1 MLVFL
6 SAKAIIYR
14 KICIYEK
21 KAVILQRKIDLTMTK
36 HYLHYLTDVMTH
48 QWNDAALT
56 DYGENHEYTF
66 GELAKEMLRLHIL
79 FELLGIKRG
88 DKIALA
94 GRNCANWA
102 VAYLAIAAYEGVCV
116 SILQDFTAEDI
127 AHLLEHS
134 DAELLFVGPYVWK
147 DLQTQKMPKG
157 IKAALSLTDWSP
169 LYLNDKMSASLNG
182 DAALNDAVDKA
193 FKAKYPH
200 EIVPEDIHF
209 AADESSLSLINYTSG
224 STGSPKGVM
233 LNGRSISNNVEVGMK
248 MLPVD
253 PGQRL
258 VSMLPLAHMFGQVCE
273 LLYPL
278 CSGTHIYFL
287 TKSPTPSILLKAL
300 KEVQP
305 YLVVTVP
312 LVIEKIYK
320 QKLDPTLSKWAIRTF
335 WHVPGIGDF
344 LKSRVKSGLRNA
356 FGGKLR
362 YFICGG
368 AAMNPIV
375 EKCLMDI
382 HFPLSIGYGMTEC
395 GPLIGGNPP
404 KYFKARTGGV
414 PVMNMDV
421 KIDNP
426 NEAGIGEILVKG
438 ENVMLGYYKNPD
450 ATNAVFTEDG
460 WMRTGDLGRLDK
472 KKNIYIKGRCK
483 TMFLGASGQNIYPE
497 EIEDKLNNQE
507 AVGESLIVE
516 REGKLVALVFPDET
530 LTKRMSL
537 EEIQQIMR
545 ANLEKLNR
553 LIPSYSKVSNI
564 EVQDKP
570 FEKTPKRSIKRFL
583 YK

>member
-1 MLVFL
+1 M
-6 SAKAIIYR
+6 
-14 KICIYEK
+14 
-21 KAVILQRKIDLTMTK
+21 QN
-36 HYLHYLTDVMTH
+36 HYLHYLTNVMSH
-48 QWNDAALT
+48 QWSDPALT
-56 DYGENHEYTF
+56 DYGEDHEYSF
-66 GELAKEMLRLHIL
+66 GGLAVEMLRLHTL
-79 FELLGIKRG
+79 FEQLGIKRG

-102 VAYLAIAAYEGVCV
+102 VAYLAVAAYEGVVV

-127 AHLLEHS
+127 AHLLDHS
-134 DAELLFVGPYVWK
+134 DSEMLFVGPYVWK
-147 DLQTQKMPKG
+147 ELQKQTMPARL
-157 IKAALSLTDWSP
+157 KAAISLEDWEI
-169 LYLNDKMSASLNG
+169 LYHNEKTQVPSTEELEA
-182 DAALNDAVDKA
+182 A
-193 FKAKYPH
+193 FKTKYPH
-200 EIVPEDIHF
+200 GVEPENVHF
-209 AADESSLSLINYTSG
+209 SADPDALALINYTSG

-233 LNGRSISNNVEVGMK
+233 LNGRAISNNIEIGLK
-248 MLPVD
+248 ILPVD

-300 KEVQP
+300 KDVQP

-320 QKLDPTLSKWAIRTF
+320 KNLDPMLSKWVIRMF
-335 WHVPGIGDF
+335 WHTPIIGAI

-368 AAMNPIV
+368 AAINPIV

-395 GPLIGGNPP
+395 APLIGGNPP
-404 KYFKARTGGV
+404 KYFKARSGGA
-414 PVMNMDV
+414 PVMNMEV

-438 ENVMLGYYKNPD
+438 ENVMMGYYKNPE
-450 ATNAVFTEDG
+450 ATKAVFTEDG

-516 REGKLVALVFPDET
+516 REGKLIALVFPDET
-530 LTKRMSL
+530 LTKRMTL
-537 EEIQQIMR
+537 DEIQAIMK
-545 ANLEKLNR
+545 ANLEKLNH

-570 FEKTPKRSIKRFL
+570 FEKTPKKSIKRFL

>member
-1 MLVFL
+1 
-6 SAKAIIYR
+6 
-14 KICIYEK
+14 
-21 KAVILQRKIDLTMTK
+21 MTK
-36 HYLHYLTDVMTH
+36 HYLQYLTEVMEH
-48 QWNDAALT
+48 QWNDLALS
-56 DYGENHEYTF
+56 DYNENHEYTF
-66 GELAKEMLRLHIL
+66 GELAVEILRLHVL
-79 FELLGIKRG
+79 FEQLGLKRG
-88 DKIALA
+88 DKIALC

-116 SILQDFTAEDI
+116 SILQDFTAVDI

-134 DAELLFVGPYVWK
+134 DSELLFVGPYVWK
-147 DLQTQKMPKG
+147 DLQNQPLPPK
-157 IKAALSLTDWSP
+157 IKAALSLEDWRP
-169 LYLNDKMSASLNG
+169 LYERKDSKKEK
-182 DAALNDAVDKA
+182 AVHVLTAEEWQEA
-193 FKAKYPH
+193 FQAKYPRAI
-200 EIVPEDIHF
+200 EPEDVYF
-209 AADESSLSLINYTSG
+209 SADPEVLSLINYTSG

-233 LNGRSISNNVEVGMK
+233 LNGRSLSNNVEIGMK
-248 MLPVD
+248 ILPVE

-287 TKSPTPSILLKAL
+287 TKSPTPSILLKAM

-320 QKLDPTLSKWAIRTF
+320 KNLDPTLSKWAIRTF
-335 WHVPGIGDF
+335 WHMPPISSI
-344 LKSRVKSGLRNA
+344 LHARVKSALKNA

-368 AAMNPIV
+368 AAMNPVV

-404 KYFKARTGGV
+404 KYFKARSGGA
-414 PVMNMDV
+414 PVMNMEV
-421 KIDNP
+421 KIDEP
-426 NEAGIGEILVKG
+426 NQAGIGEILVKG
-438 ENVMLGYYKNPD
+438 ENVMLGYYKNPN
-450 ATNAVFTEDG
+450 ATNAAFTPDG
-460 WMRTGDLGRLDK
+460 WLRTGDLGRLDRK
-472 KKNIYIKGRCK
+472 QNIYIKGRNK

-516 REGKLVALVFPDET
+516 REGKLIALVFPDET
-530 LTKRMSL
+530 LTKRMTKD
-537 EEIQQIMR
+537 EILHIMR
-545 ANLEKLNR
+545 ANLEKLNH
-553 LIPSYSKVSNI
+553 LIPSYSKVADI

>member
-1 MLVFL
+1 
-6 SAKAIIYR
+6 
-14 KICIYEK
+14 
-21 KAVILQRKIDLTMTK
+21 MTK
-36 HYLHYLTDVMTH
+36 HYLQYLTEVMEH
-48 QWNDAALT
+48 QWNDLALS
-56 DYGENHEYTF
+56 DYNENHEYTF
-66 GELAKEMLRLHIL
+66 GELAVEILRLHVL
-79 FELLGIKRG
+79 FEQLGLKRG
-88 DKIALA
+88 DKIALC

-116 SILQDFTAEDI
+116 SILQDFTAVDI

-134 DAELLFVGPYVWK
+134 DSELLFVGPYVWK
-147 DLQTQKMPKG
+147 DLQNQPLPPK
-157 IKAALSLTDWSP
+157 IKAALSLEDWRP
-169 LYLNDKMSASLNG
+169 LYERKDSKKEK
-182 DAALNDAVDKA
+182 AVHVLTAEEWQEA
-193 FKAKYPH
+193 FQAKYPPAI
-200 EIVPEDIHF
+200 EPEDVYF
-209 AADESSLSLINYTSG
+209 SADPEVLSLINYTSG

-233 LNGRSISNNVEVGMK
+233 LNGRSLSNNVEIGMK
-248 MLPVD
+248 ILPVE

-287 TKSPTPSILLKAL
+287 TKSPTPSILLKAM

-320 QKLDPTLSKWAIRTF
+320 KNLDPTLSKWAIRTF
-335 WHVPGIGDF
+335 WHMPPISSI
-344 LKSRVKSGLRNA
+344 LHARVKSALKNA

-368 AAMNPIV
+368 AAMNPVV

-404 KYFKARTGGV
+404 KYFKARSGGA
-414 PVMNMDV
+414 PVMNMEV
-421 KIDNP
+421 KIDEP
-426 NEAGIGEILVKG
+426 NQAGIGEILVKG

-450 ATNAVFTEDG
+450 ATNAAFTPDG
-460 WMRTGDLGRLDK
+460 WLRTGDLGRLDRK
-472 KKNIYIKGRCK
+472 QNIYIKGRNK

-516 REGKLVALVFPDET
+516 REGKLIALVFPDET
-530 LTKRMSL
+530 LTKRMTKD
-537 EEIQQIMR
+537 EILHIMR
-545 ANLEKLNR
+545 ANLEKLNH
-553 LIPSYSKVSNI
+553 LIPSYSKVADI

>member
-1 MLVFL
+1 MH
-6 SAKAIIYR
+6 R
-14 KICIYEK
+14 KIETCM
-21 KAVILQRKIDLTMTK
+21 QR
-36 HYLHYLTDVMTH
+36 HYLQYLTDVMTM
-48 QWNDAALT
+48 QWNDPALT
-56 DYGENHEYTF
+56 DYSENHEYTF
-66 GELAKEMLRLHIL
+66 GELATQMLRLHVL
-79 FELLGIKRG
+79 FEALGIKRG

-102 VAYLAIAAYEGVCV
+102 VAYLAISSYEGVCV

-134 DAELLFVGPYVWK
+134 DSELLFVGPYVWK
-147 DLQTQKMPKG
+147 ELQHQPMPK
-157 IKAALSLTDWSP
+157 ALKMAISLEDFQS
-169 LYLNDKMSASLNG
+169 LYIAKKVHEP
-182 DAALNDAVDKA
+182 DADELEAA
-193 FKAKYPH
+193 FKSRFPH
-200 EIVPEDIHF
+200 GVQPEDVHF
-209 AADESSLSLINYTSG
+209 AANPNDLCLINYTSG

-278 CSGTHIYFL
+278 CSGTHIFFL
-287 TKSPTPSILLKAL
+287 TKSPTPSILLKAM
-300 KEVQP
+300 KDVQP

-320 QKLDPTLSKWAIRTF
+320 KNLDPLLSKRMIRAF
-335 WHVPGIGDF
+335 WHTPLIGQI
-344 LKSRVKSGLRNA
+344 LKAKVKSGLRNA

-421 KIDNP
+421 KIDQP

-438 ENVMLGYYKNPD
+438 ENVMLGYYKNEE
-450 ATNAVFTEDG
+450 ATKAVFTEDG

-530 LTKRMSL
+530 LTRRMSF
-537 EEIQQIMR
+537 EEIQQLLR
-545 ANLEKLNR
+545 ANLAKLNN
-553 LIPSYSKVSNI
+553 LIPSYSKVADI

>member
-1 MLVFL
+1 M
-6 SAKAIIYR
+6 I
-14 KICIYEK
+14 
-21 KAVILQRKIDLTMTK
+21 MTK
-36 HYLHYLTDVMTH
+36 HFLQYLTEVMSH
-48 QWNDAALT
+48 QWNDPAFT
-56 DYGENHEYTF
+56 DYGEDHEYTF
-66 GELAKEMLRLHIL
+66 GGLAVEMLRLHTL
-79 FELLGIKRG
+79 FEQVGIKRG
-88 DKIALA
+88 DKIALC

-127 AHLLEHS
+127 THLLEHS
-134 DAELLFVGPYVWK
+134 DSELLFVGPYVWK
-147 DLQTQKMPKG
+147 DLQHQTMPAK
-157 IKAALSLTDWSP
+157 IKAAVSLTDWSV
-169 LYLNDKMSASLNG
+169 LYSGERL
-182 DAALNDAVDKA
+182 AVSGERLWDEVEKA
-193 FKAKYPH
+193 FQAKYPRTI
-200 EIVPEDIHF
+200 EAEDVYFSADPEPM
-209 AADESSLSLINYTSG
+209 SLINYTSG

-233 LNGRSISNNVEVGMK
+233 LNGRSLSNNVEVGMK

-300 KEVQP
+300 KDVQP

-320 QKLDPTLSKWAIRTF
+320 TKLDPTLSKWAIRMF
-335 WHVPGIGDF
+335 WHMPGIGDI
-344 LKSRVKSGLRNA
+344 LKRRVKSGLRNA

-414 PVMNMDV
+414 PVTNMGV

-438 ENVMLGYYKNPD
+438 ENVMLGYYKNPE
-450 ATNAVFTEDG
+450 ATNAAFTEDH
-460 WMRTGDLGRLDK
+460 WLRTGDLGRLDK
-472 KKNIYIKGRCK
+472 KQNIYIKGRCK

-530 LTKRMSL
+530 LTKRMTL
-537 EEIQQIMR
+537 EEIQALMR

-553 LIPSYSKVSNI
+553 LIPSYSKVANI

>member
-1 MLVFL
+1 
-6 SAKAIIYR
+6 
-14 KICIYEK
+14 
-21 KAVILQRKIDLTMTK
+21 MTK
-36 HYLHYLTDVMTH
+36 HYLQYLTEVMEH
-48 QWNDAALT
+48 QWNDLALS
-56 DYGENHEYTF
+56 DYNENHEYTF
-66 GELAKEMLRLHIL
+66 GELAAEILRLHLL
-79 FELLGIKRG
+79 FEQLGLKRG
-88 DKIALA
+88 DKIALC

-134 DAELLFVGPYVWK
+134 DSELLFVGPYVWK
-147 DLQTQKMPKG
+147 DLQNQPLPPK
-157 IKAALSLTDWSP
+157 IKAALSLEDWRP
-169 LYLNDKMSASLNG
+169 LYERKGSKKEK
-182 DAALNDAVDKA
+182 AVHVLTAEDWQEA
-193 FKAKYPH
+193 FQAKYPRAI
-200 EIVPEDIHF
+200 EPEDVYF
-209 AADESSLSLINYTSG
+209 SADPEVLSLINYTSG

-233 LNGRSISNNVEVGMK
+233 LNGRSLSNNVEIGMK
-248 MLPVD
+248 ILPVE

-287 TKSPTPSILLKAL
+287 TKSPTPSILLKAM

-320 QKLDPTLSKWAIRTF
+320 KNLDPTLSKWAIRTF
-335 WHVPGIGDF
+335 WHMPPISSI
-344 LKSRVKSGLRNA
+344 LHARVKSALKNA

-368 AAMNPIV
+368 AAMNPVV

-404 KYFKARTGGV
+404 KYFKARSGGV
-414 PVMNMDV
+414 PVMNMEV
-421 KIDNP
+421 KIDEP
-426 NEAGIGEILVKG
+426 NQAGIGEILVKG

-450 ATNAVFTEDG
+450 ATNAAFTPDG
-460 WMRTGDLGRLDK
+460 WLRTGDLGRLDRK
-472 KKNIYIKGRCK
+472 QNIYIKGRNK

-530 LTKRMSL
+530 LTKRMTKD
-537 EEIQQIMR
+537 EILHIMR
-545 ANLEKLNR
+545 ANLEKLNH
-553 LIPSYSKVSNI
+553 LIPSYSKVADI

>member
-1 MLVFL
+1 
-6 SAKAIIYR
+6 
-14 KICIYEK
+14 
-21 KAVILQRKIDLTMTK
+21 MTK

-169 LYLNDKMSASLNG
+169 LYTKKGVTMPDKEQIE
-182 DAALNDAVDKA
+182 KA
-193 FKAKYPH
+193 FKEKFPYGIEPK
-200 EIVPEDIHF
+200 DIHF

-460 WMRTGDLGRLDK
+460 WLRTGDLGRLDK

>member
-1 MLVFL
+1 M
-6 SAKAIIYR
+6 
-14 KICIYEK
+14 
-21 KAVILQRKIDLTMTK
+21 
-36 HYLHYLTDVMTH
+36 
-48 QWNDAALT
+48 
-56 DYGENHEYTF
+56 
-66 GELAKEMLRLHIL
+66 L
-79 FELLGIKRG
+79 FEQLGIKRG

-102 VAYLAIAAYEGVCV
+102 AAYLAITSYEGVVV
-116 SILQDFTAEDI
+116 SILQDFTADDI
-127 AHLLEHS
+127 AHLLDHS
-134 DAELLFVGPYVWK
+134 DSDLLFVGPYVWK
-147 DLQTQKMPKG
+147 ELQNKALPKRL
-157 IKAALSLTDWSP
+157 KAALSLEDWRP
-169 LYLNDKMSASLNG
+169 LYTAK
-182 DAALNDAVDKA
+182 DAPMPSKEEWEAA
-193 FKAKYPH
+193 FKAKYPRPLM
-200 EIVPEDIHF
+200 PEDIHF
-209 AADESSLSLINYTSG
+209 AADPDAVSLINYTSG

-233 LNGRSISNNVEVGMK
+233 LNGRSISNNIEIGMK
-248 MLPVD
+248 ILPVD
-253 PGQRL
+253 PGQRI

-278 CSGTHIYFL
+278 CCGTHIYFL

-320 QKLDPTLSKWAIRTF
+320 KNLDPTLSKWIIRMF
-335 WHVPGIGDF
+335 WHTPIIGAI
-344 LKSRVKSGLRNA
+344 LKSRVKSGLRSA
-356 FGGKLR
+356 FGGRLR

-382 HFPLSIGYGMTEC
+382 HFPLSLGYGMTEC

-404 KYFKARTGGV
+404 KYFKARSGGV

-438 ENVMLGYYKNPD
+438 ENVTLGYYKNPE
-450 ATNAVFTEDG
+450 ATKAVFTEDG

-530 LTKRMSL
+530 LTKRMTL
-537 EEIQQIMR
+537 DEIQQLMKE
-545 ANLEKLNR
+545 NLQKLNS
-553 LIPSYSKVSNI
+553 LIPSYSKVSDI
-564 EVQDKP
+564 EVQEQP
-570 FEKTPKRSIKRFL
+570 FEKTPKKSIKRFL

>member
-1 MLVFL
+1 M
-6 SAKAIIYR
+6 
-14 KICIYEK
+14 
-21 KAVILQRKIDLTMTK
+21 QK
-36 HYLHYLTDVMTH
+36 HYLHYLTDVMSH

-56 DYGENHEYTF
+56 DFGENHEYSF
-66 GELAKEMLRLHIL
+66 GELATEMTRLHVL
-79 FELLGIKRG
+79 FEQLGIKRG

-102 VAYLAIAAYEGVCV
+102 VAYLAITAYEGVVV

-127 AHLLEHS
+127 NHLLDHS
-134 DAELLFVGPYVWK
+134 DSDLLFVGPYVWK
-147 DLQTQKMPKG
+147 ELQNQTLPKRL
-157 IKAALSLTDWSP
+157 KAALSLEDWRP
-169 LYLNDKMSASLNG
+169 LYVGKGTQMPDKEAWE
-182 DAALNDAVDKA
+182 AA

-200 EIVPEDIHF
+200 PLQPEDIHF
-209 AADESSLSLINYTSG
+209 AANPETVSLINYTSG

-233 LNGRSISNNVEVGMK
+233 LNGRSISNNIEVGMK
-248 MLPVD
+248 ILPVD
-253 PGQRL
+253 PGQRI

-278 CSGTHIYFL
+278 CCGTHIYFL

-300 KEVQP
+300 HEVQP

-335 WHVPGIGDF
+335 WHVPGIGNF
-344 LKSRVKSGLRNA
+344 LKSRVKSGLRSA

-404 KYFKARTGGV
+404 KYFKARSGGA
-414 PVMNMDV
+414 PVMNMEV

-426 NEAGIGEILVKG
+426 NAAGIGEILVKG
-438 ENVMLGYYKNPD
+438 ENVMLGYYKNPE
-450 ATNAVFTEDG
+450 ATKAVFTEDG

-497 EIEDKLNNQE
+497 EIEDKLNNQQ

-530 LTKRMSL
+530 LTKRMTF
-537 EEIQQIMR
+537 EEIQQLMKD
-545 ANLEKLNR
+545 NLQKLNS
-553 LIPSYSKVSNI
+553 LIPSYSKVADI
-564 EVQDKP
+564 EVQEQP
-570 FEKTPKRSIKRFL
+570 FEKTPKKSIKRFL

>member
-1 MLVFL
+1 M
-6 SAKAIIYR
+6 
-14 KICIYEK
+14 
-21 KAVILQRKIDLTMTK
+21 QN
-36 HYLHYLTDVMTH
+36 HYLHYLTNVMSH
-48 QWNDAALT
+48 QWSDPALT
-56 DYGENHEYTF
+56 DYGEDHEYSF
-66 GELAKEMLRLHIL
+66 GGLAVEMLRLHTL
-79 FELLGIKRG
+79 FEQLGIKRG

-102 VAYLAIAAYEGVCV
+102 VAYLAVAAYEGVVV

-127 AHLLEHS
+127 AHLLDHS
-134 DAELLFVGPYVWK
+134 DSEMLFVGPYVWK
-147 DLQTQKMPKG
+147 ELQKQTMPARL
-157 IKAALSLTDWSP
+157 KAAISLEDWEI
-169 LYLNDKMSASLNG
+169 LYHNEKTQVPSTEELET
-182 DAALNDAVDKA
+182 A
-193 FKAKYPH
+193 FQAKYPH
-200 EIVPEDIHF
+200 GVEPENVHF
-209 AADESSLSLINYTSG
+209 SADPDALALINYTSG

-233 LNGRSISNNVEVGMK
+233 LNGRAISNNIEIGMK
-248 MLPVD
+248 ILPVD

-300 KEVQP
+300 KDVQP

-320 QKLDPTLSKWAIRTF
+320 KNLDPMLSKWVIRMF
-335 WHVPGIGDF
+335 WHTPIIGAI

-368 AAMNPIV
+368 AAINPIV

-395 GPLIGGNPP
+395 APLIGGNPP
-404 KYFKARTGGV
+404 KYFKARSGGA
-414 PVMNMDV
+414 PVMNMEV

-438 ENVMLGYYKNPD
+438 ENVMMGYYKNPE
-450 ATNAVFTEDG
+450 ATKAVFTEDG

-516 REGKLVALVFPDET
+516 REGKLIALVFPDET
-530 LTKRMSL
+530 LTKRMTL
-537 EEIQQIMR
+537 DEIQAIMK
-545 ANLEKLNR
+545 ANLEKLNH

-570 FEKTPKRSIKRFL
+570 FEKTPKKSIKRFL

>member
-1 MLVFL
+1 M
-6 SAKAIIYR
+6 
-14 KICIYEK
+14 
-21 KAVILQRKIDLTMTK
+21 QN
-36 HYLHYLTDVMTH
+36 HYLHYLTNVMSH
-48 QWNDAALT
+48 QWSDPALT
-56 DYGENHEYTF
+56 DYGEDHEYSF
-66 GELAKEMLRLHIL
+66 GGLAVEMLRLHTL
-79 FELLGIKRG
+79 FEQLGIKRG

-94 GRNCANWA
+94 GRNCANWV
-102 VAYLAIAAYEGVCV
+102 VAYLAVAAYEGVVV

-127 AHLLEHS
+127 AHLLDHS
-134 DAELLFVGPYVWK
+134 DSEMLFVGPYVWK
-147 DLQTQKMPKG
+147 ELQKQTMPARL
-157 IKAALSLTDWSP
+157 KAAISLEDWEI
-169 LYLNDKMSASLNG
+169 LYHNEKTKVPSAEELET
-182 DAALNDAVDKA
+182 A
-193 FKAKYPH
+193 FQAKYPH
-200 EIVPEDIHF
+200 GVEPENVHF
-209 AADESSLSLINYTSG
+209 SADPDALALINYTSG

-233 LNGRSISNNVEVGMK
+233 LNGRAISNNIEIGMK
-248 MLPVD
+248 ILPVD

-300 KEVQP
+300 KDVQP

-320 QKLDPTLSKWAIRTF
+320 KNLDPMLSKWVIRMF
-335 WHVPGIGDF
+335 WHTPIIGAI

-368 AAMNPIV
+368 AAINPIV

-395 GPLIGGNPP
+395 APLIGGNPP
-404 KYFKARTGGV
+404 KYFKARSGGA
-414 PVMNMDV
+414 PVMNMEV

-438 ENVMLGYYKNPD
+438 ENVMMGYYKNPE
-450 ATNAVFTEDG
+450 ATKAVFTEDG

-516 REGKLVALVFPDET
+516 REGKLIALVFPDET
-530 LTKRMSL
+530 LTKRMTL
-537 EEIQQIMR
+537 DEIQAIMK
-545 ANLEKLNR
+545 ANLEKLNH

-570 FEKTPKRSIKRFL
+570 FEKTPKKSIKRFL

>member
-1 MLVFL
+1 MV
-6 SAKAIIYR
+6 
-14 KICIYEK
+14 
-21 KAVILQRKIDLTMTK
+21 K
-36 HYLHYLTDVMTH
+36 HYLNYLTEVMSH
-48 QWNDAALT
+48 QWNDPALT
-56 DYGENHEYTF
+56 DYNEDHEYTF
-66 GELAKEMLRLHIL
+66 GELAIEMLRLHVL
-79 FELLGIKRG
+79 FEQLGLKRG
-88 DKIALA
+88 DKIALC

-102 VAYLAIAAYEGVCV
+102 VAYLSIAAYEGVCV

-134 DAELLFVGPYVWK
+134 DSEMLFVGPYVWK
-147 DLQTQKMPKG
+147 DLQHQQLPKKLKAAISLVDWSLLYASEESG
-157 IKAALSLTDWSP
+157 IKDKDVKAL
-169 LYLNDKMSASLNG
+169 
-182 DAALNDAVDKA
+182 VDEA
-193 FKAKYPH
+193 FAKKYPRP
-200 EIVPEDIHF
+200 IKPEDIYF
-209 AADESSLSLINYTSG
+209 SADAEKLSLINYTSG

-233 LNGRSISNNVEVGMK
+233 LNGKSLSNNVEIGMK
-248 MLPVD
+248 ILPVD

-278 CSGTHIYFL
+278 SSGTHIYFL
-287 TKSPTPSILLKAL
+287 TKSPTPSILLKAM

-320 QKLDPTLSKWAIRTF
+320 QKLDPTLSKWLIKMF
-335 WHVPGIGDF
+335 WHTPIIGAF
-344 LKSRVKSGLRNA
+344 LKSRVKSGLRSA

-368 AAMNPIV
+368 AAMNPVV

-426 NEAGIGEILVKG
+426 NQAGIGEILVKG

-450 ATNAVFTEDG
+450 ATNAAFTEDG
-460 WMRTGDLGRLDK
+460 WLRTGDLGRLDK

-530 LTKRMSL
+530 LTKRMTL
-537 EEIQQIMR
+537 EEIQAIMR
-545 ANLEKLNR
+545 ANLEKLNS
-553 LIPSYSKVSNI
+553 LIPSYSRVANI

>member
-1 MLVFL
+1 M
-6 SAKAIIYR
+6 K
-14 KICIYEK
+14 
-21 KAVILQRKIDLTMTK
+21 K
-36 HYLHYLTDVMTH
+36 HYLQYLTEVMSH
-48 QWNDAALT
+48 QWNDPALT
-56 DYGENHEYTF
+56 DYNEDHEYTF
-66 GELAKEMLRLHIL
+66 GELAIEMLRLHVL
-79 FELLGIKRG
+79 FEQLGLKRG
-88 DKIALA
+88 DKIAMA

-102 VAYLAIAAYEGVCV
+102 VAYLSIAAFEGVCV
-116 SILQDFTAEDI
+116 SILQDFKAEDI

-134 DAELLFVGPYVWK
+134 DSELLFVGPYVWK
-147 DLQTQKMPKG
+147 DLQHQTMPTQL
-157 IKAALSLTDWSP
+157 KAALSLEDWRP
-169 LYLNDKMSASLNG
+169 LHVKEGIDMPDSKSW
-182 DAALNDAVDKA
+182 DKA
-193 FKAKYPH
+193 FKAKYPRSI
-200 EIVPEDIHF
+200 EPEDIYF
-209 AADESSLSLINYTSG
+209 SADPEALSLINYTSG

-233 LNGRSISNNVEVGMK
+233 LNGRSLSNNVEIGMRI
-248 MLPVD
+248 LPVD

-278 CSGTHIYFL
+278 SAGTHIYFL

-300 KEVQP
+300 DEVQP

-320 QKLDPTLSKWAIRTF
+320 TKLDPLLSKRVIRAF
-335 WHVPGIGDF
+335 WHTPVIGAI
-344 LKSRVKSGLRNA
+344 LKSRVKSGLRKA
-356 FGGKLR
+356 FGGRLR

-368 AAMNPIV
+368 AAMNPVV

-404 KYFKARTGGV
+404 KYFKARTGGA
-414 PVMNMDV
+414 PVDNMEV

-426 NEAGIGEILVKG
+426 NDAGVGEILVKG
-438 ENVMLGYYKNPD
+438 ENVMLGYYKNPE
-450 ATNAVFTEDG
+450 ATKAAFTKDG
-460 WMRTGDLGRLDK
+460 WLRTGDLGRLDK

-530 LTKRMSL
+530 LTKRMTF
-537 EEIQQIMR
+537 EEIQAIMR
-545 ANLEKLNR
+545 ANLEKLNN
-553 LIPSYSKVSNI
+553 LIPSYSRVANI

>member
-1 MLVFL
+1 
-6 SAKAIIYR
+6 
-14 KICIYEK
+14 
-21 KAVILQRKIDLTMTK
+21 MTK
-36 HYLHYLTDVMTH
+36 HYLQYLTEVMEH
-48 QWNDAALT
+48 QWNDLALS
-56 DYGENHEYTF
+56 DYNENHEYTF
-66 GELAKEMLRLHIL
+66 GELAVEILRLHVL
-79 FELLGIKRG
+79 FEQLGLKRG
-88 DKIALA
+88 DKIALC

-116 SILQDFTAEDI
+116 SILQDFTAVDI

-134 DAELLFVGPYVWK
+134 DSELLFVGPYVWK
-147 DLQTQKMPKG
+147 DLQNQPLPPK
-157 IKAALSLTDWSP
+157 IKAALSLEDWRP
-169 LYLNDKMSASLNG
+169 LYERKGSKKEK
-182 DAALNDAVDKA
+182 AVHVLTAEEWQEA
-193 FKAKYPH
+193 FQVKYSRAI
-200 EIVPEDIHF
+200 EPEDVYF
-209 AADESSLSLINYTSG
+209 SADPEVLSLINYTSG

-233 LNGRSISNNVEVGMK
+233 LNGRSLSNNVEIGMK
-248 MLPVD
+248 ILPVE

-287 TKSPTPSILLKAL
+287 TKSPTPSILLKAM

-320 QKLDPTLSKWAIRTF
+320 KNLDPTLSKWAIRTF
-335 WHVPGIGDF
+335 WHMPPISSI
-344 LKSRVKSGLRNA
+344 LHARVKSALKNA

-368 AAMNPIV
+368 AAMNPVV

-404 KYFKARTGGV
+404 KYFKARSGGA
-414 PVMNMDV
+414 PVMNMEV
-421 KIDNP
+421 KIDEP
-426 NEAGIGEILVKG
+426 NQAGIGEILVKG

-450 ATNAVFTEDG
+450 ATNAAFTPDG
-460 WMRTGDLGRLDK
+460 WLRTGDLGRLDRK
-472 KKNIYIKGRCK
+472 QNIYIKGRNK

-516 REGKLVALVFPDET
+516 REGKLIALVFPDET
-530 LTKRMSL
+530 LTKRMTKD
-537 EEIQQIMR
+537 EILHIMR
-545 ANLEKLNR
+545 ANLEKLNH
-553 LIPSYSKVSNI
+553 LIPSYSKVADI

>member
-1 MLVFL
+1 M
-6 SAKAIIYR
+6 
-14 KICIYEK
+14 
-21 KAVILQRKIDLTMTK
+21 QK
-36 HYLHYLTDVMTH
+36 HYLHYLTNVMTH

-56 DYGENHEYTF
+56 DYGENHEYSF
-66 GELAKEMLRLHIL
+66 GGLATEMLRLQTL
-79 FELLGIKRG
+79 FEQLGLKRG

-102 VAYLAIAAYEGVCV
+102 VAYLAITAYEGVVV
-116 SILQDFTAEDI
+116 SILQDFTPEDI
-127 AHLLEHS
+127 AHLLDHS
-134 DAELLFVGPYVWK
+134 DSDLLFVGPYVWK
-147 DLQTQKMPKG
+147 ELQHHTLPKRL
-157 IKAALSLTDWSP
+157 KAVISLEDWRV
-169 LYLNDKMSASLNG
+169 LYEGEGLQATG
-182 DAALNDAVDKA
+182 DGLWEEVNKA
-193 FKAKYPH
+193 FQTKYPH
-200 EIVPEDIHF
+200 GVEPEDIHF
-209 AADESSLSLINYTSG
+209 ATDENALSLINYTSG

-233 LNGRSISNNVEVGMK
+233 LNGRSISNNIEVGMK
-248 MLPVD
+248 ILPVD

-278 CSGTHIYFL
+278 CCGTHIYFL

-320 QKLDPTLSKWAIRTF
+320 QKLDPTLSKWAIRMF
-335 WHVPGIGDF
+335 WHTPIIGAI
-344 LKSRVKSGLRNA
+344 LKSRVKSGLRSA

-438 ENVMLGYYKNPD
+438 ENVMLGYYKNEE
-450 ATNAVFTEDG
+450 ATKAVFTEDG
-460 WMRTGDLGRLDK
+460 WMRTGDLGRLDR

-537 EEIQQIMR
+537 EQIQELMK
-545 ANLEKLNR
+545 ANLAKLNS
-553 LIPSYSKVSNI
+553 LIPTYSKVSNI

>member
-1 MLVFL
+1 
-6 SAKAIIYR
+6 
-14 KICIYEK
+14 
-21 KAVILQRKIDLTMTK
+21 MTK
-36 HYLHYLTDVMTH
+36 HYLNYLTEVMSH
-48 QWNDAALT
+48 QWNDPALT
-56 DYGENHEYTF
+56 DYNENHEYTF
-66 GELAKEMLRLHIL
+66 GELAIEMLRLHEL
-79 FELLGIKRG
+79 FRLLGIKPG

-127 AHLLEHS
+127 THLLEHS
-134 DAELLFVGPYVWK
+134 DSELLFVGPYVWK
-147 DLQTQKMPKG
+147 ELQHQTMPAKL
-157 IKAALSLTDWSP
+157 KAALSLEDWRP
-169 LYLNDKMSASLNG
+169 LYIAEGTEVPDTHTW
-182 DAALNDAVDKA
+182 DAA
-193 FKAKYPH
+193 FRAKYPH
-200 EIVPEDIHF
+200 SIEPEDIYF
-209 AADESSLSLINYTSG
+209 SADPEKLSLINYTSG

-233 LNGRSISNNVEVGMK
+233 LNGRSLSNNVEVGMK

-278 CSGTHIYFL
+278 SSGTHIFFL
-287 TKSPTPSILLKAL
+287 TKSPTPSILLKAM
-300 KEVQP
+300 KDVQP

-320 QKLDPTLSKWAIRTF
+320 QKLDPTLSKWAIRSF
-335 WHVPGIGDF
+335 WHVPIIGDL
-344 LKSRVKSGLRNA
+344 LKSRVKSGLRSA

-368 AAMNPIV
+368 AAMNPVV

-414 PVMNMDV
+414 PVMNMEV
-421 KIDNP
+421 KIDEP
-426 NEAGIGEILVKG
+426 NQAGIGEILVKG

-450 ATNAVFTEDG
+450 ATNAAFTEDG
-460 WMRTGDLGRLDK
+460 WLRTGDLGRLDK

-530 LTKRMSL
+530 LTKRMTF
-537 EEIQQIMR
+537 EEIQAIMK
-545 ANLEKLNR
+545 ANLEKLNA
-553 LIPSYSKVSNI
+553 LIPSYSRVANI
-564 EVQDKP
+564 EVQEKP
-570 FEKTPKRSIKRFL
+570 FEHTPKRSIKRFL

>member
-1 MLVFL
+1 M
-6 SAKAIIYR
+6 
-14 KICIYEK
+14 
-21 KAVILQRKIDLTMTK
+21 QK
-36 HYLHYLTDVMTH
+36 HYLHYLTDVMSH

-56 DYGENHEYTF
+56 DYGEEHEYTF
-66 GELAKEMLRLHIL
+66 GELATEMLRLHVL
-79 FELLGIKRG
+79 FEQLGLKRG

-127 AHLLEHS
+127 AHLLDHS
-134 DAELLFVGPYVWK
+134 DSDLLFVGPYVWK
-147 DLQTQKMPKG
+147 ELQNQTLPKRL
-157 IKAALSLTDWSP
+157 KAALSLEDWRILYRGKDLKDITDEAFTANW
-169 LYLNDKMSASLNG
+169 Y
-182 DAALNDAVDKA
+182 KA

-200 EIVPEDIHF
+200 GVKPEDIHF
-209 AADESSLSLINYTSG
+209 SADENNLALINYTSG

-233 LNGRSISNNVEVGMK
+233 LSGRSISNNIEVGMK

-300 KEVQP
+300 SDVQP

-320 QKLDPTLSKWAIRTF
+320 KNLDPLLSKRIIRMF
-335 WHVPGIGDF
+335 WHTPIISTI
-344 LKSRVKSGLRNA
+344 LKSRVKKGLRSA

-404 KYFKARTGGV
+404 RYFKARTGGV
-414 PVMNMDV
+414 PVMNMEV
-421 KIDNP
+421 KIDQP
-426 NEAGIGEILVKG
+426 NSAGIGEILVKG
-438 ENVMLGYYKNPD
+438 ENVMLGYYKNPE
-450 ATNAVFTEDG
+450 ATNAAFTEDG

-530 LTKRMSL
+530 LTKRMTL
-537 EEIQQIMR
+537 EEVQKIMKE
-545 ANLEKLNR
+545 NLEKLNH

-570 FEKTPKRSIKRFL
+570 FEHTPKKSIKRFL

>member
-1 MLVFL
+1 
-6 SAKAIIYR
+6 
-14 KICIYEK
+14 
-21 KAVILQRKIDLTMTK
+21 MTK
-36 HYLHYLTDVMTH
+36 HYLQYLTEVMEH
-48 QWNDAALT
+48 QWNDLALS
-56 DYGENHEYTF
+56 DYNENHEYTF
-66 GELAKEMLRLHIL
+66 GELAVEILRLHVL
-79 FELLGIKRG
+79 FEQLGLKRG
-88 DKIALA
+88 DKIALC

-134 DAELLFVGPYVWK
+134 DSELLFVGPYVWK
-147 DLQTQKMPKG
+147 DLQNQPLPPK
-157 IKAALSLTDWSP
+157 IKAALSLEDWRP
-169 LYLNDKMSASLNG
+169 LYERKDSKKEK
-182 DAALNDAVDKA
+182 AVHVLTAEEWQEA
-193 FKAKYPH
+193 FQAKYPRAI
-200 EIVPEDIHF
+200 EPEDVYF
-209 AADESSLSLINYTSG
+209 SADPEVLSLINYTSG

-233 LNGRSISNNVEVGMK
+233 LNGRSLSNNVEIGMK
-248 MLPVD
+248 ILPVE

-287 TKSPTPSILLKAL
+287 TKSPTPSILLKAM

-320 QKLDPTLSKWAIRTF
+320 KNLDPTLSKWAIRTF
-335 WHVPGIGDF
+335 WHMPPISSI
-344 LKSRVKSGLRNA
+344 LHARVKSALKNA

-368 AAMNPIV
+368 AAMNPVV

-404 KYFKARTGGV
+404 KYFKARSGGA
-414 PVMNMDV
+414 PVMNMEV
-421 KIDNP
+421 KIDEP
-426 NEAGIGEILVKG
+426 NQAGIGEILVKG

-450 ATNAVFTEDG
+450 ATNAAFTPDG
-460 WMRTGDLGRLDK
+460 WLRTGDLGRLDRK
-472 KKNIYIKGRCK
+472 QNIYIKGRNK

-516 REGKLVALVFPDET
+516 REGKLIALVFPDET
-530 LTKRMSL
+530 LTKRMTKD
-537 EEIQQIMR
+537 EILHIMR
-545 ANLEKLNR
+545 ANLEKLNH
-553 LIPSYSKVSNI
+553 LIPSYSKVADI

>member
-1 MLVFL
+1 
-6 SAKAIIYR
+6 
-14 KICIYEK
+14 
-21 KAVILQRKIDLTMTK
+21 MTK
-36 HYLHYLTDVMTH
+36 HYLQYLTEVMEH
-48 QWNDAALT
+48 QWNELALS
-56 DYGENHEYTF
+56 DYNENHEYTF
-66 GELAKEMLRLHIL
+66 GELAVEILRLHVL
-79 FELLGIKRG
+79 FEQLGLKRG
-88 DKIALA
+88 DKIALC

-116 SILQDFTAEDI
+116 SILQDFTAVDI

-134 DAELLFVGPYVWK
+134 DSELLFVGPYVWK
-147 DLQTQKMPKG
+147 DLQNQPLPPK
-157 IKAALSLTDWSP
+157 IKAALSLEDWRP
-169 LYLNDKMSASLNG
+169 LYERKDSKKEK
-182 DAALNDAVDKA
+182 AVHVLTAEEWQEA
-193 FKAKYPH
+193 FQAKYPRAI
-200 EIVPEDIHF
+200 EPEDVYF
-209 AADESSLSLINYTSG
+209 SADPEVLSLINYTSG

-233 LNGRSISNNVEVGMK
+233 LNGRSLSNNVEIGMK
-248 MLPVD
+248 ILPVE

-287 TKSPTPSILLKAL
+287 TKSPTPSILLKAM

-320 QKLDPTLSKWAIRTF
+320 KNLDPTLSKWAIRTF
-335 WHVPGIGDF
+335 WHMPPISSI
-344 LKSRVKSGLRNA
+344 LHARVKSALKNA

-368 AAMNPIV
+368 AAMNPVV

-404 KYFKARTGGV
+404 KYFKARSGGA
-414 PVMNMDV
+414 PVMNMEV
-421 KIDNP
+421 KIDEP
-426 NEAGIGEILVKG
+426 NQAGIGEILVKG

-450 ATNAVFTEDG
+450 ATNAAFTPDG
-460 WMRTGDLGRLDK
+460 WLRTGDLGRLDRK
-472 KKNIYIKGRCK
+472 QNIYIKGRNK

-516 REGKLVALVFPDET
+516 REGKLIALVFPDET
-530 LTKRMSL
+530 LTKRMTKD
-537 EEIQQIMR
+537 EILHIMR
-545 ANLEKLNR
+545 ANLEKLNH
-553 LIPSYSKVSNI
+553 LIPSYSKVADI

>member
-1 MLVFL
+1 MN
-6 SAKAIIYR
+6 
-14 KICIYEK
+14 
-21 KAVILQRKIDLTMTK
+21 K
-36 HYLHYLTDVMTH
+36 HYLNYLTDVMSL
-48 QWNDAALT
+48 QWNDPALT
-56 DYGENHEYTF
+56 DYNEEHEYTF
-66 GELAKEMLRLHIL
+66 GELAIEMLRLHVL
-79 FELLGIKRG
+79 FEQLGIKKG

-134 DAELLFVGPYVWK
+134 DSELLFVGPYVWK
-147 DLQTQKMPKG
+147 ELQNQKMPAKL
-157 IKAALSLTDWSP
+157 KAALSLEDWRP
-169 LYLNDKMSASLNG
+169 LFAAEGVSVPDSKAW
-182 DAALNDAVDKA
+182 DAAY
-193 FKAKYPH
+193 KAKYPH
-200 EIVPEDIHF
+200 GIEPEDISF
-209 AADESSLSLINYTSG
+209 TADPDILSLINYTSG

-233 LNGRSISNNVEVGMK
+233 LNGRSLSNNVEVGMK

-258 VSMLPLAHMFGQVCE
+258 VSMLPLAHMFGQICE

-287 TKSPTPSILLKAL
+287 TKSPTPSILLKAM
-300 KEVQP
+300 KDVQP

-320 QKLDPTLSKWAIRTF
+320 QKLDPTLSKWAIRSF
-335 WHVPGIGDF
+335 WNVPIIGDL

-368 AAMNPIV
+368 AAMNPVV

-414 PVMNMDV
+414 PVMNMEV
-421 KIDNP
+421 KIDEP
-426 NEAGIGEILVKG
+426 NQAGIGEILVKG
-438 ENVMLGYYKNPD
+438 ENVMMGYYKNPE
-450 ATNAVFTEDG
+450 ATAAAFTEDG
-460 WMRTGDLGRLDK
+460 WLRTGDLGRLDK

-516 REGKLVALVFPDET
+516 RDGKLVALVFPDET
-530 LTKRMSL
+530 LTKRMTL
-537 EEIQQIMR
+537 AEIQALMR
-545 ANLEKLNR
+545 ANLEKLNS
-553 LIPSYSKVSNI
+553 LIPSYSRVANI

>member
-1 MLVFL
+1 
-6 SAKAIIYR
+6 
-14 KICIYEK
+14 
-21 KAVILQRKIDLTMTK
+21 MTK
-36 HYLHYLTDVMTH
+36 HYLQYLTEVMDH
-48 QWNDAALT
+48 QWNDLALS
-56 DYGENHEYTF
+56 DYNENHEYTF
-66 GELAKEMLRLHIL
+66 GELAVEMLRLHVL
-79 FELLGIKRG
+79 FEQLGLKRG
-88 DKIALA
+88 DKIALC

-102 VAYLAIAAYEGVCV
+102 VAYLAIASYEGVCV

-127 AHLLEHS
+127 THLLDHS
-134 DAELLFVGPYVWK
+134 DSELLFVGPYVWK
-147 DLQTQKMPKG
+147 DLQLQKMPAK
-157 IKAALSLTDWSP
+157 IKAVLSLEDWRP
-169 LYLNDKMSASLNG
+169 LYERKGNKKENAVHVLTTDEWQEAFLAKHPRAIEPEEVYFSA
-182 DAALNDAVDKA
+182 D
-193 FKAKYPH
+193 
-200 EIVPEDIHF
+200 PET
-209 AADESSLSLINYTSG
+209 LSLINYTSG

-233 LNGRSISNNVEVGMK
+233 LNGRSLSNNVEIGMK
-248 MLPVD
+248 MLPVE

-287 TKSPTPSILLKAL
+287 TKSPTPSILLKAM

-320 QKLDPTLSKWAIRTF
+320 KNLDPTLSKWAIRTF
-335 WHVPGIGDF
+335 WHMPLIGSI
-344 LKSRVKSGLRNA
+344 LHARVKSALKNA

-368 AAMNPIV
+368 AAMNPVV

-404 KYFKARTGGV
+404 KYFKARSGGV
-414 PVMNMDV
+414 PVMNMEV
-421 KIDNP
+421 KIDEP
-426 NEAGIGEILVKG
+426 NQAGIGEILVKG

-450 ATNAVFTEDG
+450 ATNAAFTPDG
-460 WMRTGDLGRLDK
+460 WLRTGDLGRLDRK
-472 KKNIYIKGRCK
+472 QNIYIKGRSK

-530 LTKRMSL
+530 LTKRMTKD
-537 EEIQQIMR
+537 EILHIMR
-545 ANLEKLNR
+545 ANLEKLNH
-553 LIPSYSKVSNI
+553 LIPSYSKVADI

>member
-1 MLVFL
+1 
-6 SAKAIIYR
+6 
-14 KICIYEK
+14 
-21 KAVILQRKIDLTMTK
+21 MTK
-36 HYLHYLTDVMTH
+36 HYLQYLTEVMDH
-48 QWNDAALT
+48 QWNDLALS
-56 DYGENHEYTF
+56 DYNENHEYTF
-66 GELAKEMLRLHIL
+66 GELAVEMLRLHVL
-79 FELLGIKRG
+79 FEQLGLKRG
-88 DKIALA
+88 DKIAIC

-127 AHLLEHS
+127 THLLDHS
-134 DAELLFVGPYVWK
+134 DSELLFVGPYVWK
-147 DLQTQKMPKG
+147 DLQFQKMPAK
-157 IKAALSLTDWSP
+157 IKAALSLEDWRP
-169 LYLNDKMSASLNG
+169 LYERKGNKKENAVHVLTTDEWQEAFLAKHPR
-182 DAALNDAVDKA
+182 AL
-193 FKAKYPH
+193 
-200 EIVPEDIHF
+200 EPEEVYF
-209 AADESSLSLINYTSG
+209 SSDPETLSLINYTSG

-233 LNGRSISNNVEVGMK
+233 LNGRSLSNNVEVGMK
-248 MLPVD
+248 MLPVE

-287 TKSPTPSILLKAL
+287 TKSPTPSILLKAM

-320 QKLDPTLSKWAIRTF
+320 KNLDPTLSKWAIRTF
-335 WHVPGIGDF
+335 WHMPLIGSI
-344 LKSRVKSGLRNA
+344 LHARVKSALKNA

-368 AAMNPIV
+368 AAMNPVV

-404 KYFKARTGGV
+404 KYFKARSGGV
-414 PVMNMDV
+414 PVMNMEV
-421 KIDNP
+421 KIDEP
-426 NEAGIGEILVKG
+426 NQAGIGEILVKG

-450 ATNAVFTEDG
+450 ATNAAFTPDG
-460 WMRTGDLGRLDK
+460 WLRTGDLGRLDRK
-472 KKNIYIKGRCK
+472 QNIYIKGRNK

-530 LTKRMSL
+530 LTKRMTKD
-537 EEIQQIMR
+537 EILHIMR
-545 ANLEKLNR
+545 ANLEKLNH
-553 LIPSYSKVSNI
+553 LIPSYSKVADI

>member
-1 MLVFL
+1 MG
-6 SAKAIIYR
+6 
-14 KICIYEK
+14 
-21 KAVILQRKIDLTMTK
+21 
-36 HYLHYLTDVMTH
+36 H

-66 GELAKEMLRLHIL
+66 GELAKEMLRLHVL
-79 FELLGIKRG
+79 FEQIGLKRG

-102 VAYLAIAAYEGVCV
+102 VVYLAIAAYEGVCV

-134 DAELLFVGPYVWK
+134 DSELLFVGPYVWK
-147 DLQTQKMPKG
+147 ELQNQKMPKG
-157 IKAALSLTDWSP
+157 LKAALSLEDWRP
-169 LYLNDKMSASLNG
+169 LYTAKGVQVPDKVEWN
-182 DAALNDAVDKA
+182 KA
-193 FKAKYPH
+193 FETKFPH
-200 EIVPEDIHF
+200 GVEPEDIHF
-209 AADESSLSLINYTSG
+209 AADENNLSLINYTSG

-233 LNGRSISNNVEVGMK
+233 LNGRSISNNIEVGMK

-320 QKLDPTLSKWAIRTF
+320 KNLDPTLSKWVIRMF
-335 WHVPGIGDF
+335 WHTPIVSSI

-421 KIDNP
+421 KIDKP

-438 ENVMLGYYKNPD
+438 ENVMLGYYKNEE
-450 ATNAVFTEDG
+450 ATKAAFTKDG
-460 WMRTGDLGRLDK
+460 WLRTGDLGRLDK

-530 LTKRMSL
+530 LTKRMTL

-545 ANLEKLNR
+545 ANLEKLNH

>member
-1 MLVFL
+1 
-6 SAKAIIYR
+6 
-14 KICIYEK
+14 
-21 KAVILQRKIDLTMTK
+21 MTK
-36 HYLHYLTDVMTH
+36 HYLQYLTEVMEH
-48 QWNDAALT
+48 QWNDLALS
-56 DYGENHEYTF
+56 DYNENHEYTF
-66 GELAKEMLRLHIL
+66 GELAVEILRLHVL
-79 FELLGIKRG
+79 FEQLGLKRG
-88 DKIALA
+88 DKIALC

-116 SILQDFTAEDI
+116 SILQDFTAVDI

-134 DAELLFVGPYVWK
+134 DSELLFVGPYVWK
-147 DLQTQKMPKG
+147 DLQNQPLPPK
-157 IKAALSLTDWSP
+157 IKAALSLEDWRP
-169 LYLNDKMSASLNG
+169 LYERKGSKKEK
-182 DAALNDAVDKA
+182 AVHVLTAEEWQEA
-193 FKAKYPH
+193 FQAKYPRAI
-200 EIVPEDIHF
+200 EPEDVYF
-209 AADESSLSLINYTSG
+209 SADPEVLSLINYTSG

-233 LNGRSISNNVEVGMK
+233 LNGRSLSNNVEIGMK
-248 MLPVD
+248 ILPVE

-287 TKSPTPSILLKAL
+287 TKSPTPSILLKAM

-320 QKLDPTLSKWAIRTF
+320 KNLDPTLSKWAIRTF
-335 WHVPGIGDF
+335 WHMPPISSI
-344 LKSRVKSGLRNA
+344 LHARVKSALKNA

-368 AAMNPIV
+368 AAMNPVV

-404 KYFKARTGGV
+404 KYFKARSGGA
-414 PVMNMDV
+414 PVMNMEV
-421 KIDNP
+421 KIDEP
-426 NEAGIGEILVKG
+426 NQAGIGEILVKG

-450 ATNAVFTEDG
+450 ATNAAFTPDG
-460 WMRTGDLGRLDK
+460 WLRTGDLGRLDRK
-472 KKNIYIKGRCK
+472 QNIYIKGRNK

-516 REGKLVALVFPDET
+516 REGKLIALVFPDET
-530 LTKRMSL
+530 LTKRMTKD
-537 EEIQQIMR
+537 EILHIMR
-545 ANLEKLNR
+545 ANLEKLNH
-553 LIPSYSKVSNI
+553 LIPSYSKVADI

>member
-1 MLVFL
+1 M
-6 SAKAIIYR
+6 
-14 KICIYEK
+14 
-21 KAVILQRKIDLTMTK
+21 QK
-36 HYLHYLTDVMTH
+36 HYLQYLTEVMSH
-48 QWNDAALT
+48 QWSDPALT

-66 GELAKEMLRLHIL
+66 GELATEMLRLHTL
-79 FELLGIKRG
+79 FESLGVKKG

-102 VAYLAIAAYEGVCV
+102 IAYLAIASYEGVCV
-116 SILQDFTAEDI
+116 SILQDFKAEDI
-127 AHLLEHS
+127 CHLLEHS
-134 DAELLFVGPYVWK
+134 DSELLFVGPYVWK
-147 DLQTQKMPKG
+147 ELQEQKLPSRM
-157 IKAALSLTDWSP
+157 KAVLSLEDWRP
-169 LYLNDKMSASLNG
+169 LYCRKADEKNEY
-182 DAALNDAVDKA
+182 DAVNIPDEKALNAA
-193 FKAKYPH
+193 FRAKFPH
-200 EIVPEDIHF
+200 GIEPEDVYF
-209 AADESSLSLINYTSG
+209 SANPDALALINYTSG

-233 LNGRSISNNVEVGMK
+233 LNGRSLSNNVEVGMK

-300 KEVQP
+300 KDVQP

-320 QKLDPTLSKWAIRTF
+320 KNLDPTLSKWAIRTL
-335 WHVPGIGDF
+335 WHIPGIGSII
-344 LKSRVKSGLRNA
+344 KSRVKSALKSA
-356 FGGKLR
+356 FGGQLR

-404 KYFKARTGGV
+404 KYFKARSGGV
-414 PVMNMDV
+414 PVMNMQV
-421 KIDNP
+421 RIAEP
-426 NEAGIGEILVKG
+426 NAEGIGEIEVKG
-438 ENVMLGYYKNPD
+438 ENVMLGYYKNPE
-450 ATNAVFTEDG
+450 ATSAVFTEDG
-460 WMRTGDLGRLDK
+460 WMRTGDLGCMDK
-472 KKNIYIKGRCK
+472 KQNIFIKGRSK
-483 TMFLGASGQNIYPE
+483 TMILGASGQNIYPE

-507 AVGESLIVE
+507 AVSESLVIE

-530 LTKRMSL
+530 LTKRMTL
-537 EEIQQIMR
+537 EEIEKIMKE
-545 ANLEKLNR
+545 NLEKLNN

-564 EVQDKP
+564 EVQEKP
-570 FEKTPKRSIKRFL
+570 FEKTPKKSIKRFL

>member
-1 MLVFL
+1 
-6 SAKAIIYR
+6 
-14 KICIYEK
+14 
-21 KAVILQRKIDLTMTK
+21 MTK
-36 HYLHYLTDVMTH
+36 HYLQYLTEVMDH
-48 QWNDAALT
+48 QWNDLALS
-56 DYGENHEYTF
+56 DYNENHEYTF
-66 GELAKEMLRLHIL
+66 GELAVEMLRLHVL
-79 FELLGIKRG
+79 FEQLGLKRG
-88 DKIALA
+88 DKIALC

-127 AHLLEHS
+127 THLLDHS
-134 DAELLFVGPYVWK
+134 DSELLFVGPYVWK
-147 DLQTQKMPKG
+147 DLQLQKMPAK
-157 IKAALSLTDWSP
+157 IKAVLSLEDWRP
-169 LYLNDKMSASLNG
+169 LYERKGNKKENAVHVLTTDEWQEAFLAKHPRALEPEEVYFSA
-182 DAALNDAVDKA
+182 D
-193 FKAKYPH
+193 
-200 EIVPEDIHF
+200 PET
-209 AADESSLSLINYTSG
+209 LSLINYTSG

-233 LNGRSISNNVEVGMK
+233 LNGRSLSNNVEIGMK
-248 MLPVD
+248 MLPVE

-287 TKSPTPSILLKAL
+287 TKSPTPSILLKAM

-320 QKLDPTLSKWAIRTF
+320 KNLDPTLSKWAIRTF
-335 WHVPGIGDF
+335 WHMPLIGSI
-344 LKSRVKSGLRNA
+344 LHARVKSALKNA

-368 AAMNPIV
+368 AAMNPVV

-404 KYFKARTGGV
+404 KYFKARSGGV
-414 PVMNMDV
+414 PVMNMEV
-421 KIDNP
+421 KIDEP
-426 NEAGIGEILVKG
+426 NQAGIGEILVKG

-450 ATNAVFTEDG
+450 ATNAAFTPDG
-460 WMRTGDLGRLDK
+460 WLRTGDLGRLDRK
-472 KKNIYIKGRCK
+472 QNIYIKGRNK

-530 LTKRMSL
+530 LTKRMTKD
-537 EEIQQIMR
+537 EILHIMR
-545 ANLEKLNR
+545 ANLEKLNH
-553 LIPSYSKVSNI
+553 LIPSYSKVADI

>member
-1 MLVFL
+1 M
-6 SAKAIIYR
+6 
-14 KICIYEK
+14 
-21 KAVILQRKIDLTMTK
+21 QQ
-36 HYLHYLTDVMTH
+36 HYLHYLTNVMAH
-48 QWNDAALT
+48 QWNDPALT
-56 DYGENHEYTF
+56 DYGEDHEYTF
-66 GELAKEMLRLHIL
+66 GELAIQMLRMQIL
-79 FELLGIKRG
+79 FEQLGIKRG

-116 SILQDFTAEDI
+116 SILQDFKAEDI

-134 DAELLFVGPYVWK
+134 DSELLFVGPYVWK
-147 DLQTQKMPKG
+147 ELQEQPMPKG
-157 IKAALSLTDWSP
+157 LKAALSLENWRP
-169 LYLNDKMSASLNG
+169 LYVADNVQVPTQNELDELFHARFPQG
-182 DAALNDAVDKA
+182 I
-193 FKAKYPH
+193 
-200 EIVPEDIHF
+200 EPEDIHF
-209 AADESSLSLINYTSG
+209 ATDPEKLALINYTSG

-233 LNGRSISNNVEVGMK
+233 LNGRSISNNIEVGMK

-278 CSGTHIYFL
+278 SCGTHIYFL

-320 QKLDPTLSKWAIRTF
+320 KNLDPMLSKWVIRTF
-335 WHVPGIGDF
+335 WHVPGIGDI

-414 PVMNMDV
+414 PVMNMQV
-421 KIDNP
+421 KIDQP

-438 ENVMLGYYKNPD
+438 ENVMLGYYKNPE
-450 ATNAVFTEDG
+450 ATKAVFTEDG
-460 WMRTGDLGRLDK
+460 WMRTGDLGRLDRK
-472 KKNIYIKGRCK
+472 QNIYIKGRCK

-537 EEIQQIMR
+537 EEIQSIMR
-545 ANLEKLNR
+545 ANLEKLNN

>member
-1 MLVFL
+1 MQAVL
-6 SAKAIIYR
+6 SLEDWRPLYER
-14 KICIYEK
+14 KGNK
-21 KAVILQRKIDLTMTK
+21 KENAVHVLT
-36 HYLHYLTDVMTH
+36 TDEW
-48 QWNDAALT
+48 QEA
-56 DYGENHEYTF
+56 F
-66 GELAKEMLRLHIL
+66 LAKHPR
-79 FELLGIKRG
+79 
-88 DKIALA
+88 ALEPEE
-94 GRNCANWA
+94 
-102 VAYLAIAAYEGVCV
+102 VY
-116 SILQDFTAEDI
+116 F
-127 AHLLEHS
+127 
-134 DAELLFVGPYVWK
+134 
-147 DLQTQKMPKG
+147 
-157 IKAALSLTDWSP
+157 
-169 LYLNDKMSASLNG
+169 SA
-182 DAALNDAVDKA
+182 D
-193 FKAKYPH
+193 
-200 EIVPEDIHF
+200 PET
-209 AADESSLSLINYTSG
+209 LSLINYTSG

-233 LNGRSISNNVEVGMK
+233 LNGRSLSNNVEIGMK
-248 MLPVD
+248 MLPVE

-287 TKSPTPSILLKAL
+287 TKSPTPSILLKAM

-320 QKLDPTLSKWAIRTF
+320 KNLDPTLSKWAIRTF
-335 WHVPGIGDF
+335 WHMPLIGSI
-344 LKSRVKSGLRNA
+344 LHARVKSALKNA

-368 AAMNPIV
+368 AAMNPVV

-404 KYFKARTGGV
+404 KYFKARSGGV
-414 PVMNMDV
+414 PVMNMEV
-421 KIDNP
+421 KIDEP
-426 NEAGIGEILVKG
+426 NQAGIGEILVKG

-450 ATNAVFTEDG
+450 ATNAAFTPDG
-460 WMRTGDLGRLDK
+460 WLRTGDLGRLDRK
-472 KKNIYIKGRCK
+472 QNIYIKGRNK

-530 LTKRMSL
+530 LTKRMTKD
-537 EEIQQIMR
+537 EILHIMR
-545 ANLEKLNR
+545 ANLEKLNH
-553 LIPSYSKVSNI
+553 LIPSYSKVADI

>member
-1 MLVFL
+1 
-6 SAKAIIYR
+6 
-14 KICIYEK
+14 
-21 KAVILQRKIDLTMTK
+21 MTK
-36 HYLHYLTDVMTH
+36 HFLQYLTNIIQH
-48 QWNDAALT
+48 QWDDAALT

-66 GELAKEMLRLHIL
+66 GEMATEMLRLHVL
-79 FELLGIKRG
+79 FEQLGIRPG

-102 VAYLAIAAYEGVCV
+102 VAYLAIASYEGVCV

-127 AHLLEHS
+127 SHLLEHS
-134 DAELLFVGPYVWK
+134 DSELLFVGPYVWNE
-147 DLQTQKMPKG
+147 LQHQQLPEKL
-157 IKAALSLTDWSP
+157 KAAFSLTDWRP
-169 LYLNDKMSASLNG
+169 LYWSKDKEQGTTDNG
-182 DAALNDAVDKA
+182 QWTAKWDKA
-193 FKAKYPH
+193 FRAKFPQGI
-200 EIVPEDIHF
+200 EPEDVSF
-209 AADESSLSLINYTSG
+209 GADPDILSLINYTSG

-233 LNGRSISNNVEVGMK
+233 LTGRSISNNVEIGMK
-248 MLPVD
+248 MLPVE

-278 CSGTHIYFL
+278 SSGTHIYFL

-300 KEVQP
+300 KDVQP

-320 QKLDPTLSKWAIRTF
+320 KNLDPTLSKWAIRTF
-335 WHVPGIGDF
+335 WHVPVIGDI

-375 EKCLMDI
+375 EECLMDI

-414 PVMNMDV
+414 PVMNMEV
-421 KIDNP
+421 KIDEP
-426 NEAGIGEILVKG
+426 NEAGIGEILVRG
-438 ENVMLGYYKNPD
+438 ENVMKGYYKNPE
-450 ATNAVFTEDG
+450 ATQAAFTEDG
-460 WMRTGDLGRLDK
+460 WLRTGDLGRLDK
-472 KKNIYIKGRCK
+472 HKNIYIKGRCK

-530 LTKRMSL
+530 LTKRMTL
-537 EEIQQIMR
+537 EEVQQIMK
-545 ANLEKLNR
+545 ANLEKLNH

-564 EVQDKP
+564 EVQEKP
-570 FEKTPKRSIKRFL
+570 FEKTPKKSIKRFL